1 MGGGGE
7 GGGREC
13 VLYAV
18 YINLEISR
26 TMELSFV
33 SMLFTD
39 DLELI

>member
-1 MGGGGE
+1 MCVE
-7 GGGREC
+7 GGGRAC

-18 YINLEISR
+18 YIILEISR

-39 DLELI
+39 VLEII